1 MLQECMSIACF
12 ITGTKKKNLSVY
24 ICGQLAVY
32 QGEHPMTDFR
42 Q

>member
-1 MLQECMSIACF
+1 MYKYSLF
-12 ITGTKKKNLSVY
+12 YNWNKKKNLSVY

-32 QGEHPMTDFR
+32 QGEHDMTDFR